1 MLWTES
7 HWDRLFSVFFPPMFH
22 IHASVA
28 QAMDNRPIKRSQF
41 HRDMVPPHHERI
53 TVKNKEDN
61 GFIIS

>member
-1 MLWTES
+1 
-7 HWDRLFSVFFPPMFH
+7 MFH

-28 QAMDNRPIKRSQF
+28 QAMDSRPIKRSQF